1 MFNDEYRLS
10 EVQRVFTSEG
20 LITKHILIVKQNKRT
35 KNKRTDITAYQ
46 KKGIHVSN
54 IIRQKTVVSW
64 GLNLLLVYGCHRSQ
78 EYNIV
83 LFVKSRFCCMK
94 SLKIPKGKSESVHR
108 RRTDNTMAKRKSTKG
123 QTTIYKTYI

>member
-54 IIRQKTVVSW
+54 IIRQKTVVS
-64 GLNLLLVYGCHRSQ
+64 
-78 EYNIV
+78 
-83 LFVKSRFCCMK
+83 
-94 SLKIPKGKSESVHR
+94 
-108 RRTDNTMAKRKSTKG
+108 
-123 QTTIYKTYI
+123 